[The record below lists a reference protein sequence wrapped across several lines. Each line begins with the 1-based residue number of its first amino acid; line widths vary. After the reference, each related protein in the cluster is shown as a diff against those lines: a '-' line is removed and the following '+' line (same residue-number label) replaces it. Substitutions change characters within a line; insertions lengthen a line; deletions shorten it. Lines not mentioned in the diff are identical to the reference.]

1 MPVLAA
7 PINGDSLFLRNVSLS
22 IQCGKLYVETTPMQN
37 AGTVAMRLLARDS
50 TTYQLTLPEDLVL
63 LLLNEE
69 NGYFHQVPG
78 WDLNC
83 AVTGAVLAELS
94 IQGRIDT
101 DLDSLFLLSATK
113 TGNPALDPI
122 LEEISNQ
129 STQHNTQYWIERLA
143 HLAESVI
150 DTTLDR
156 MVELRILE
164 RHDGDFY
171 TLTRSSGPTNV
182 FDDPLDGSRLQSV
195 KTRISNAIF
204 NNEIPD
210 PRDALLISLVNTCD
224 VFRFM
229 FQLDDEAE
237 DRIKLICRMALIGR
251 SIAAAVSH
259 NMANPLLRRSAFAK
273 TIPKVPLRKLAF
285 NPHIRDGN
293 VPALFA
299 DLANEYGPV
308 FEINPPFRKPMIFL
322 AGPETNNWVH
332 RRGRMYLRSR
342 DYFSE
347 FEKVYGASGALPA
360 LDGADHFRLRKSLSP
375 AYSRARLAGQLNQL
389 YSDARGFMADWEIGD
404 AYPAT
409 GVSRRMINA
418 QLSPLFIGV
427 DSQDIFDDA
436 AKFKERA
443 LLVHIVEVLPK
454 FLLRT
459 PGMKRRAKVVDTL
472 LERIE
477 NVHTPAQR
485 VDSPRDLADDILSLH
500 ASDPQFFPESN
511 LRFALSAAL
520 IASVYLGDAFSFALY
535 AMASQPE
542 LYARIQAEADAL
554 FENGDPKGE
563 DFTLSAIDVTHRFL
577 LECLRLYPI
586 VPMSMRN
593 VMNSCV
599 VEDFELPVGSR
610 VIVAQTASH
619 YMEDI
624 FPEPY
629 KFDIDRYQSPRN
641 EHLSPGFAPYGL
653 GTHTCLG
660 SRWMDL
666 QLTANLLMVAHYFN
680 ITVSPRNYKLKF
692 SPLPSMK
699 PNSKLKFH
707 IAEKRREIPL

>member
-1 MPVLAA
+1 
-7 PINGDSLFLRNVSLS
+7 
-22 IQCGKLYVETTPMQN
+22 
-37 AGTVAMRLLARDS
+37 MRLLARDS

-94 IQGRIDT
+94 IRNRIDT
-101 DLDSLFLLSATK
+101 DLDSLFLVDSTATAD
-113 TGNPALDPI
+113 PALDPI
-122 LEEISNQ
+122 LEEIARE
-129 STQHNTQYWIERLA
+129 STQYNTQYWIERLA
-143 HLAESVI
+143 HRAESVI

-156 MVELRILE
+156 LVEMRILE

-171 TLTRSSGPTNV
+171 TLTRSSAQVNI
-182 FDDPLDGSRLQSV
+182 FDDSRNGSRLQSV

-210 PRDALLISLVNTCD
+210 PRDAILISLVNTCD

-229 FQLDDEAE
+229 FQLDETTE

-251 SIAAAVSH
+251 SISAAVSQ
-259 NMANPLLRRSAFAK
+259 NISSPLLRRSALTK
-273 TIPKVPLRKLAF
+273 KIPRVPLRRVVF
-285 NPHIRDGN
+285 NRHLRDGN
-293 VPALFA
+293 VSALFA
-299 DLANEYGPV
+299 DLTREYGPI
-308 FEINPPFRKPMIFL
+308 FEVNPPFRERMIFL
-322 AGPETNNWVH
+322 SGPETNNWVH

-342 DYFSE
+342 EYFSD

-375 AYSRARLAGQLNQL
+375 AYSRARLAGQLDQL
-389 YSDARGFMADWEIGD
+389 YSSARSFMADWKVGD

-409 GVSRRMINA
+409 GMSRRMINA

-454 FLLRT
+454 FMLRT
-459 PGMKRRAKVVDTL
+459 PAMKRRAKVVDTL
-472 LERIE
+472 MERIE

-485 VDSPRDLADDILSLH
+485 ADKPRDLADDILSLY

-542 LYARIQAEADAL
+542 LYARIQEEADAL
-554 FENGDPKGE
+554 FEDGDPRGE
-563 DFTLSAIDVTHRFL
+563 DFSLSAIDVTHRFL
-577 LECLRLYPI
+577 LECLRMYPI
-586 VPMSMRN
+586 VPMSLRN

-599 VEDFELPVGSR
+599 IEDYELPVGSR
-610 VIVAQTASH
+610 IVVAQTASH
-619 YMEDI
+619 YMADV
-624 FPEPY
+624 FPDPY
-629 KFDIDRYQSPRN
+629 KFDIDRYLPPRN
-641 EHLSPGFAPYGL
+641 EHLGPGFAPYGL

-666 QLTANLLMVAHYFN
+666 QLTVNVLMVAHYFN
-680 ITVSPRNYKLKF
+680 ITVSPGNYKLKF
-692 SPLPSMK
+692 NPLPSMK
-699 PNSKLKFH
+699 PSSRLKFH
-707 IAEKRREIPL
+707 ISEKRRDIPAP